1 MVRYTLKIL
10 QQLLIFFL
18 SIFFF
23 FFFFFATLRLVVVS
37 SPLHMHE
44 KTRYNKI
51 ELYQN

>member
-10 QQLLIFFL
+10 QQLLIFLL
-18 SIFFF
+18 SLFFF
-23 FFFFFATLRLVVVS
+23 FFFFFATLRLVVS